1 MLDMLLLEEIL
12 YSCGLEFFCHLPFY
26 YDSTQNLLAPFA
38 STSTCPPIFT
48 VSHPLSL
55 FAASEYY
62 SHFGMH
68 KTKSAAAKTN
78 LDELVDIKNA
88 QKLEFE
94 ELT

>member
-1 MLDMLLLEEIL
+1 MTGVQT
-12 YSCGLEFFCHLPFY
+12 CALPI
-26 YDSTQNLLAPFA
+26 LAPLFNLARPFASA

-62 SHFGMH
+62 PHFGMH